1 MDDKLFEFIADL
13 TTSALKRDHPIFEVF
28 REQWNVARKYLRQGK
43 LEFTGVGFY
52 YYYLIPEPVRR
63 LSIRSWTLGDIGGY
77 VNGDYV
83 YCRLHIGEGMLEAI
97 DGRVLDEWPQVIHEY
112 IVNPPSWSTEEIE
125 PLIQSLIRKN
135 PALGFELEQLQRG
148 QKPN

>member
-63 LSIRSWTLGDIGGY
+63 LSIRSCAVRQSSLN
-77 VNGDYV
+77 VS
-83 YCRLHIGEGMLEAI
+83 A
-97 DGRVLDEWPQVIHEY
+97 GRRFRW
-112 IVNPPSWSTEEIE
+112 
-125 PLIQSLIRKN
+125 
-135 PALGFELEQLQRG
+135 RG
-148 QKPN
+148 